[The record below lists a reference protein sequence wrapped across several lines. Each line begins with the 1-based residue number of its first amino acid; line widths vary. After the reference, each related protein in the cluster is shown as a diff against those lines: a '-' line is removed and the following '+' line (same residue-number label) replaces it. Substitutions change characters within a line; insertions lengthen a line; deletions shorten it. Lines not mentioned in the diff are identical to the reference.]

1 MVGIFAKNRKE
12 WMILD
17 ISNMLYGFTMIPF
30 YDTLGIL
37 FNINLGAESIPF
49 VLE

>member
-17 ISNMLYGFTMIPF
+17 ISNMLYGCTMIPF
-30 YDTLGIL
+30 YDTLGIK
-37 FNINLGAESIPF
+37 FHSI
-49 VLE
+49 